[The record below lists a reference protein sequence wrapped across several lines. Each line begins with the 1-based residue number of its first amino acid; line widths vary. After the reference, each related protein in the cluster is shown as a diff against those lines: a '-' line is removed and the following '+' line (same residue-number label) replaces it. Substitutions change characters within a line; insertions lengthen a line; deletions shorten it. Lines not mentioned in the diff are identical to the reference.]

1 LLLISVLFNASPCW
15 NIPVAIHILCA
26 NKRSADDN
34 ASSRR
39 VPAVKGISYYT
50 DLLCWVLV
58 IVNHWRGTVAGRH
71 FYAPHAA
78 RFTELRSD
86 DVGKMARRES
96 PCI

>member
-1 LLLISVLFNASPCW
+1 V
-15 NIPVAIHILCA
+15 VIHILLRRA
-26 NKRSADDN
+26 WSADDN

-71 FYAPHAA
+71 FFAPHAA
-78 RFTELRSD
+78 RLMELRSND
-86 DVGKMARRES
+86 GENHHAYDHCSHLHTR
-96 PCI
+96 